1 MDPISGLPK
10 GFNGKISFSEDGNT
24 SPDQNTKSVD
34 ELLDILNGVLK
45 QNDWKVWILLDRLD
59 VAFAEHPD
67 LEANAL
73 KGLFRV
79 YLDLL
84 GFESIKLKI
93 FLRSDIWKRITEQ
106 GFREASHVTRTLTI
120 DWEER
125 SLLNLVVRRLLF
137 NKALVERCKVD
148 PEEVLQSYEAQT
160 RFF

>member
-73 KGLFRV
+73 KAFS
-79 YLDLL
+79 
-84 GFESIKLKI
+84 EC
-93 FLRSDIWKRITEQ
+93 IWICWV
-106 GFREASHVTRTLTI
+106 S
-120 DWEER
+120 
-125 SLLNLVVRRLLF
+125 SL
-137 NKALVERCKVD
+137 
-148 PEEVLQSYEAQT
+148 
-160 RFF
+160 